1 MLQKIVTRL
10 VDWLRKSDYVIIE
23 EDEPHK
29 WAIIDVDAILN
40 PIEMKVS
47 GLSYYGNPSFHSR
60 LFYKWSNV
68 TDVVLHSAVITNN
81 NFFDDIDVS
90 KPFNIVIDVDARQKD
105 ISVLMDDDGD
115 CRIIAYE
122 IIGTIARFAQDR
134 YTSEDKHPITK
145 MFYDSFENA
154 VVKNMHISF
163 GSGIHFFH
171 DRHKSR
177 TVREEIED
185 HCRANPGANSV
196 KFFKEFF
203 GEPVNK
209 ALEEKIRIEKTV
221 YHTWCL
227 WSKHLEVN
235 SFWRR
240 LEKAKQDEA
249 SKKQDELQTYSWR
262 Q

>member
-47 GLSYYGNPSFHSR
+47 GLSYYDNPSFHSR
-60 LFYKWSNV
+60 MFYKWSNI

-105 ISVLMDDDGD
+105 ISVLMDDDSD
-115 CRIIAYE
+115 CRIMAYE
-122 IIGTIARFAQDR
+122 IIGTIALFAKDR
-134 YTSEDKHPITK
+134 YTTEDKHPVTK
-145 MFYDSFENA
+145 MFYDSFEKA
-154 VVKNMHISF
+154 VVKNMRISF
-163 GSGIHFFH
+163 GSGVHFFYE
-171 DRHKSR
+171 RHKSR

-185 HCRANPGANSV
+185 YCRANPDVNSV

-209 ALEEKIRIEKTV
+209 ALEEKISIEQASNNL
-221 YHTWCL
+221 WGL
-227 WSKHLEVN
+227 WSSFPCSILEAYPAIDLV
-235 SFWRR
+235 S
-240 LEKAKQDEA
+240 A
-249 SKKQDELQTYSWR
+249 SILFNTLA
-262 Q
+262 